1 MKSKMYIPKKS
12 KAQAMVEFAIALPI
26 LLMLLYG
33 ILEAGRLLFLYS
45 TIVTASRQAVRYG
58 SATGVGTGG
67 VPRYQDCAGIRAVAN
82 KSDFLNAF
90 DDSDIVITY
99 DDGPGTA
106 GTNPSTNPP
115 TVPPWK
121 DICDGTVDT
130 GVTPS
135 TANTTRINVII
146 RGDFFP
152 IVPKLVP
159 FIERSATS
167 PGGPILGESARTIL
181 VSISIAV
188 TAPPQTWE
196 ASTPTYTFTPSPT
209 PSPTATRTPTPT
221 LTPTPIFT
229 NTPSIT
235 PTRTLT
241 PTLTMS
247 PTITHTPTLTVPPTS
262 IPTGVTGCNSITNGT
277 ITRSGN
283 SLILS
288 LSSPVPVP
296 VQIQNIFVVW
306 NHDKGNEVGNKK
318 VVLNAVSLA
327 GQFWSGASDG
337 PSQSIIPS
345 PTAYIPTGNSTLTLT
360 FDSSYDF
367 LDGTEEILINL
378 STPGCTSFPI
388 HANPN

>member
-1 MKSKMYIPKKS
+1 MKSNRYFPKKNR
-12 KAQAMVEFAIALPI
+12 AQAMVEFAIALPI

-33 ILEAGRLLFLYS
+33 ILEAGRMLFLYS

-67 VPRYQDCAGIRAVAN
+67 VPRYQDCDGIRLTAN
-82 KSDFLNAF
+82 RSDFLNAF
-90 DDSDIVITY
+90 DHTGSDIVITY
-99 DDGPGTA
+99 DSGPGTPIFD
-106 GTNPSTNPP
+106 T
-115 TVPPWK
+115 
-121 DICDGTVDT
+121 CDGSVDT

-135 TANTTRINVII
+135 TANTTRINVEIK
-146 RGDFFP
+146 GDFLP
-152 IVPKLVP
+152 IVPRLVP

-247 PTITHTPTLTVPPTS
+247 PTITNTPTLTVTPTS

-283 SLILS
+283 SLTLS
-288 LSSPVPVP
+288 ISSPVPAP

-306 NHDKGNEVGNKK
+306 NHDKGHEVGNKK
-318 VVLNAVSLA
+318 LELNAVSLV
-327 GQFWSGASDG
+327 GQFWSGASAG
-337 PSQSIIPS
+337 PSQSIVPS
-345 PTAYIPTGNSTLTLT
+345 PASYIPTGNSTLTLT
-360 FDSSYDF
+360 FDKSYDF

-388 HANPN
+388 HANPS

>member
-1 MKSKMYIPKKS
+1 MKSKMVLPKKNT
-12 KAQAMVEFAIALPI
+12 AQAMVEFAIALPI

-106 GTNPSTNPP
+106 GTDPSTDPP

-159 FIERSATS
+159 FIERSAANND
-167 PGGPILGESARTIL
+167 PILGESARTIL
-181 VSISIAV
+181 VSVSIAV
-188 TAPPQTWE
+188 TAPPQTWLP
-196 ASTPTYTFTPSPT
+196 STPTYTFTPSPT
-209 PSPTATRTPTPT
+209 PSLTPTRTPTQTPS
-221 LTPTPIFT
+221 PTPVFT
-229 NTPSIT
+229 NTPSLT

-241 PTLTMS
+241 PTITSS
-247 PTITHTPTLTVPPTS
+247 PTITLSPTISPTAVSTCPILHGVITV
-262 IPTGVTGCNSITNGT
+262 
-277 ITRSGN
+277 SGN
-283 SLILS
+283 TMRLN
-288 LSSPVPVP
+288 LSSSVPAAVN
-296 VQIQNIFVVW
+296 IQDIFVVW
-306 NHDKGNEVGNKK
+306 NHDKGHQTGDDKTLE
-318 VVLNAVSLA
+318 LNSISLVSQLWN
-327 GQFWSGASDG
+327 GTSTG
-337 PSQSIIPS
+337 PSV
-345 PTAYIPTGNSTLTLT
+345 TVNPTGPATIPIGLSTIIFT
-360 FDSSYDF
+360 FNQSYDN
-367 LDGTEEILINL
+367 LDGSEEILINL
-378 STPGCTSFPI
+378 STPGCTGFPI
-388 HANPN
+388 HAP

>member
-45 TIVTASRQAVRYG
+45 TIVTSSRQAVRYG

-67 VPRYQDCAGIRAVAN
+67 VPRYQDCDGIRLTAN

-90 DDSDIVITY
+90 DHTGSDIVITY
-99 DDGPGTA
+99 DSGPGTPVFD
-106 GTNPSTNPP
+106 T
-115 TVPPWK
+115 
-121 DICDGTVDT
+121 CDGSVDT

-135 TANTTRINVII
+135 TANTTRINVEIK
-146 RGDFFP
+146 GDFFP

-159 FIERSATS
+159 FIERSATN
-167 PGGPILGESARTIL
+167 GDPILGESARTIL
-181 VSISIAV
+181 VSISIDV

-221 LTPTPIFT
+221 LTFTPVFT

-247 PTITHTPTLTVPPTS
+247 PTITNTPTLTVTPTS

-277 ITRSGN
+277 IARSGN
-283 SLILS
+283 SLTLT
-288 LSSPVPVP
+288 LSSPVPAA

-306 NHDKGNEVGNKK
+306 NHDKGHEAGNKK
-318 VVLNAVSLA
+318 LELNAVSLA
-327 GQFWSGASDG
+327 GQFWSGASAG
-337 PSQSIIPS
+337 PSQSVIPS
-345 PTAYIPTGNSTLTLT
+345 PTSYIPTGNSTLTFT
-360 FDSSYDF
+360 FDQSYDF